1 MNVTD
6 PSEEVCL
13 GFCLLWGYRLWSKY
27 LRVGCTLVILLE
39 QNWGLLEEL

>member
-13 GFCLLWGYRLWSKY
+13 GFCLLWGLELWSKY
-27 LRVGCTLVILLE
+27 MQVGVPVILLE
-39 QNWGLLEEL
+39 QNWALLEEL